1 MNVKVGIIDADL
13 LEKNRHRMPNL
24 ACMKIS
30 SYHKQMGDQVELLTD
45 YSNVQEFGRVYLSK
59 VFTGTRCPEEVLT
72 MEHVKY
78 GGTGFYLD
86 QAPGLPYEVEHTMP
100 DYSLYANWL
109 ASQGEDGKR
118 SKKFK
123 YYREYSVG
131 FLTRG
136 CFRQCPFCVNRNKT
150 ASVPASPVTEFYDPK
165 RKKICLLDDNFL
177 ACREWHTLLERLR
190 ETGRPIQFRQGLDI
204 RLITSQKAE
213 ELAACRLDGD
223 LIFAFNN
230 IKDKR
235 VIVEKMKV
243 INNVFQGSKRVRFYV
258 LTGFDSKGRYDQSF
272 WRQDLLQTFERIRI
286 LMGMRAYPYI
296 MRYEKYRESPYRGMY
311 VNLSR
316 WCNQPHMFKRM
327 SLRDFCFLAKDGS
340 ACRNYLQEFERNFPE
355 GRSYL
360 DMKFID

>member
-131 FLTRG
+131 FLTR
-136 CFRQCPFCVNRNKT
+136 
-150 ASVPASPVTEFYDPK
+150 
-165 RKKICLLDDNFL
+165 
-177 ACREWHTLLERLR
+177 
-190 ETGRPIQFRQGLDI
+190 
-204 RLITSQKAE
+204 
-213 ELAACRLDGD
+213 AAFGNAL
-223 LIFAFNN
+223 F
-230 IKDKR
+230 
-235 VIVEKMKV
+235 V
-243 INNVFQGSKRVRFYV
+243 
-258 LTGFDSKGRYDQSF
+258 
-272 WRQDLLQTFERIRI
+272 
-286 LMGMRAYPYI
+286 
-296 MRYEKYRESPYRGMY
+296 
-311 VNLSR
+311 
-316 WCNQPHMFKRM
+316 
-327 SLRDFCFLAKDGS
+327 
-340 ACRNYLQEFERNFPE
+340 
-355 GRSYL
+355 
-360 DMKFID
+360 

>member
-177 ACREWHTLLERLR
+177 ACREWHTLL
-190 ETGRPIQFRQGLDI
+190 
-204 RLITSQKAE
+204 
-213 ELAACRLDGD
+213 
-223 LIFAFNN
+223 
-230 IKDKR
+230 
-235 VIVEKMKV
+235 
-243 INNVFQGSKRVRFYV
+243 
-258 LTGFDSKGRYDQSF
+258 
-272 WRQDLLQTFERIRI
+272 
-286 LMGMRAYPYI
+286 
-296 MRYEKYRESPYRGMY
+296 
-311 VNLSR
+311 
-316 WCNQPHMFKRM
+316 
-327 SLRDFCFLAKDGS
+327 
-340 ACRNYLQEFERNFPE
+340 
-355 GRSYL
+355 
-360 DMKFID
+360 